1 MTIRRTALALAAAM
15 LVATLAGAK
24 PSAPP
29 SQLEPTPDQGK
40 TAMFTMYTLS
50 RVHYRSMPLDDA
62 MSARIY
68 EAYLE
73 AIDADKMFLL
83 GSDVAEFEAYRDKL
97 DDAIRNQS
105 LQPPFEMFN
114 RYIQRVEE
122 RTAHSRALLQQGFEF
137 DVEETYDYDREQ
149 AQWAASGAELDELW
163 RQRVKNDWLR
173 LRLAGKADADIV
185 ETLDKRYVRF
195 QERIGEIDGEDVF
208 QTFLN
213 AYASAIEPH
222 TNYLAPRSADAF
234 EIQMSLSLEGIGA
247 VLQREDEH
255 TVIRSVVPGGPADKT
270 GLKPGDRVLAVGQGG
285 EGPMVD
291 VIGWRI
297 DDTVKLIR
305 GPKDSTV
312 RLDVVPVQASID
324 SRPNRVAIVR
334 QKVKLEEQAAK
345 QRIIEVG
352 EGDAL
357 RRIGVI
363 ELATFYQDFEARR
376 RGEADYRS
384 ATRDVAK
391 LLAEL
396 KEQRVDGVVIDLRN
410 NGGGSLAEATELT
423 GLFID
428 QGPVVQVKSAQGR
441 VEVESDRRP
450 GRVWDGPLAVLVNRV
465 SASASE
471 IFAAAIQDYGRG
483 LVVGEP
489 TYGKGTVQN
498 LISLDQLSGRSDAR
512 HGQLKFTI
520 AQFFRV
526 NGSSTQLKGVIPDI
540 QFPASLDAEDYGES
554 VYDNALPWAKIDA
567 ADYDAVADLSPLVA
581 PLQARHLARV
591 GTDPEFKFWQEDIA
605 DYRRQRERT
614 SVSLLE
620 SERRS
625 ERDTQEARRQQ
636 REALRVEMGL
646 ASREA
651 AAAAAARGD
660 DGLQADER
668 SVLEA
673 AQDEER
679 ARLEDRPDVLMT
691 ETARIL
697 GDAIALGNED
707 LRLAGLAPV
716 PAPAAAEVD

>member
-1 MTIRRTALALAAAM
+1 MIIRRTALALASAL
-15 LVATLAGAK
+15 LVVALAGAK

-29 SQLEPTPDQGK
+29 SQLAPTQDQGK

-62 MSARIY
+62 MSLRIY
-68 EAYLE
+68 DAYLE
-73 AIDADKMFLL
+73 AIDGDKMFLL
-83 GSDVAEFEAYRDKL
+83 DSDVEEFGAYRDKL

-105 LQPPFEMFN
+105 LEPPFAMFN
-114 RYIQRVEE
+114 RYIQRVGE
-122 RTAHSRALLQQGFEF
+122 RTAHARALLQQGFEF
-137 DVEETYDYDREQ
+137 DVAENYDYDREQ
-149 AQWAASGAELDELW
+149 AQWAKTGTELDELW

-185 ETLDKRYVRF
+185 ETLDKRYLRF
-195 QERIGEIDGEDVF
+195 QERIEEIDGEDVF

-213 AYASAIEPH
+213 AYATAIEPH

-247 VLQREDEH
+247 VLQREEEH
-255 TVIRSVVPGGPADKT
+255 TVIRSVVPGGPADKI

-285 EGPMVD
+285 TGPMVD

-324 SRPNRVAIVR
+324 SPPNRVAIVR

-352 EGDAL
+352 TGDEL

-363 ELATFYQDFEARR
+363 ELATFYQDFEGRR

-396 KEQRVDGVVIDLRN
+396 KEQQVDGVVIDLRN

-428 QGPVVQVKSAQGR
+428 EGPVVQVKSAQGR

-520 AQFFRV
+520 AQFFRI

-554 VYDNALPWAKIDA
+554 VYDNALPWTQIDPA
-567 ADYDAVADLSPLVA
+567 QYDAVADLSPLLA
-581 PLQARHLARV
+581 PLQARHTARA
-591 GTDPEFKFWQEDIA
+591 GADAEFRFWQEDIA

-620 SERRS
+620 SVRRS
-625 ERDTQEARRQQ
+625 ERDSQEERRQK
-636 REALRVEMGL
+636 REALRVELGL
-646 ASREA
+646 ASRDA
-651 AAAAAARGD
+651 AAAASRGD

-716 PAPAAAEVD
+716 PAQAPAEVD

>member
-1 MTIRRTALALAAAM
+1 MTIRRTALALAAAL
-15 LVATLAGAK
+15 LVAAMAGAK

-62 MSARIY
+62 MSQKIY
-68 EAYLE
+68 DAYLE

-83 GSDVAEFEAYRDKL
+83 GSDVAEFQAYRDKL

-114 RYIQRVEE
+114 RYIERVAE
-122 RTAHSRALLQQGFEF
+122 RTAHARALLQEGFQF
-137 DVEETYDYDREQ
+137 DVEESYDYDREQ
-149 AQWAASGAELDELW
+149 AQWAADGAELDELW

-173 LRLAGKADADIV
+173 LRLAGKTDADIV

-396 KEQRVDGVVIDLRN
+396 KEEQVDGVVIDLRN

-540 QFPASLDAEDYGES
+540 RFPASLDAEDYGES

-567 ADYDAVADLSPLVA
+567 AEYAAVADLSPLVA
-581 PLQARHLARV
+581 PLQAMHQARV
-591 GTDPEFKFWQEDIA
+591 GTDPEFRFWQEDIA

-625 ERDTQEARRQQ
+625 ERDAQEARRLQ
-636 REALRVEMGL
+636 REKLRVEMGL

-673 AQDEER
+673 AQDEAR
-679 ARLEDRPDVLMT
+679 ARQEDRPDVLMT

-697 GDAIALGNED
+697 GDAIALGNDD

-716 PAPAAAEVD
+716 PARAAAEID